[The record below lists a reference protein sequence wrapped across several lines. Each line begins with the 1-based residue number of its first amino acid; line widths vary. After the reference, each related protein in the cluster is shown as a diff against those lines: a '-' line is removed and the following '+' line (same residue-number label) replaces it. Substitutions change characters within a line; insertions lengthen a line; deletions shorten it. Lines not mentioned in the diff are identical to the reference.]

1 MYRKILYII
10 SIPLMNKDNTKNM
23 RIVDVS
29 DFVQIK
35 EPAEWRALLM
45 NAAVGVLDQRVTV
58 SQANSVASL
67 SVEVHKSIR
76 QEFDMRC
83 YAAENLGIRD
93 GRVLRLEAPD
103 ADD

>member
-1 MYRKILYII
+1 MGDRT
-10 SIPLMNKDNTKNM
+10 KDM
-23 RIVDVS
+23 RIVDLGS
-29 DFVQIK
+29 FVQIT

-58 SQANSVASL
+58 SQANSVAAL

-83 YAAENLGIRD
+83 YAAENLAIRD
-93 GRVLRLEAPD
+93 GRVLRLEHQGGN
-103 ADD
+103 DDD